1 MTIALS
7 LVAAGLV
14 ALVVGGDVLVRGA
27 VALAEQAGVS
37 ARVIGVVIVGL
48 GTSMPELVT
57 SIEAALAGAPAIAW
71 GNIAGS
77 NIANSL
83 LILGAAALVA
93 PIAIASRNRW
103 RDPLVALGASVLV
116 LALAASSAGS
126 APLGLVLL
134 ACLAGYIAY
143 CYREERHA
151 QPARVHNAPFD
162 RAQALEL
169 TDTHLH
175 DLRNGW
181 AKPILLTLVGL
192 GVLIAGGRM
201 LVLGA
206 IDLARMAG
214 LTETLIGLTI
224 VAIGTSLPELVTSVI
239 AARKGETEVAF
250 GNVVGSNIYNLLGIG
265 GATMLFAPGPIPA
278 DLLPVD
284 LGLVATSAAIIL
296 GFTLLRGVSRI
307 PALALLA
314 GYAAYLAYLVSN
326 A

>member
-1 MTIALS
+1 MTTALL

-14 ALVVGGDVLVRGA
+14 ALVLGGDLLVRGA
-27 VALAEQAGVS
+27 VALAEKAGVS
-37 ARVIGVVIVGL
+37 ALVIGVVIVGL
-48 GTSMPELVT
+48 GTSTPELVT

-83 LILGAAALVA
+83 LILGTAALVA
-93 PIAIASRNRW
+93 PMAIASPNRW
-103 RDPLVALGASVLV
+103 RDPLVAVGASAIML
-116 LALAASSAGS
+116 LLAASGAGS
-126 APLGLVLL
+126 APVGLALL

-143 CYREERHA
+143 CYREERLA
-151 QPARVHNAPFD
+151 QPASVHNAPFD

-181 AKPILLTLVGL
+181 PKPILLTLFGL
-192 GVLIAGGRM
+192 AILIGGGRM

-265 GATMLFAPGPIPA
+265 GATMLFAPGAIPA
-278 DLLPVD
+278 DLLPLD
-284 LGLVATSAAIIL
+284 LGVVLASAVIIL
-296 GFTLLRGVSRI
+296 GFTLLRGISRI

-326 A
+326 T

>member
-27 VALAEQAGVS
+27 VALAEKAGVS
-37 ARVIGVVIVGL
+37 ALVIGVVIVGL

-93 PIAIASRNRW
+93 PIAIVSRNRW
-103 RDPLVALGASVLV
+103 RDPLVALGAKRDR
-116 LALAASSAGS
+116 AGAGGERCGI
-126 APLGLVLL
+126 APLGLALL

-143 CYREERHA
+143 CYREERLA
-151 QPARVHNAPFD
+151 QPASVHNAPFD

-250 GNVVGSNIYNLLGIG
+250 GNVGIEYHNLLGDRRRDH
-265 GATMLFAPGPIPA
+265 AVRPRADPRRPA
-278 DLLPVD
+278 SRRPRPRGYQRGDHPRLHP
-284 LGLVATSAAIIL
+284 T
-296 GFTLLRGVSRI
+296 RGVSRI

>member
-1 MTIALS
+1 MTTALL

-14 ALVVGGDVLVRGA
+14 ALVLGGDLLVRGA
-27 VALAEQAGVS
+27 VALAEKAGVS
-37 ARVIGVVIVGL
+37 ALVIGVVIVGL
-48 GTSMPELVT
+48 GTSTPELVT

-83 LILGAAALVA
+83 LILGTAALVT
-93 PIAIASRNRW
+93 PIAIASPNRW
-103 RDPLVALGASVLV
+103 RDPLVAVGASAIMLVLV
-116 LALAASSAGS
+116 ASGAGS
-126 APLGLVLL
+126 APVGLALL

-143 CYREERHA
+143 CYREERLA
-151 QPARVHNAPFD
+151 QPASVHNAPFD

-181 AKPILLTLVGL
+181 TKPILLILFGL
-192 GVLIAGGRM
+192 AVLIGGGRM
-201 LVLGA
+201 LVIGA

-214 LTETLIGLTI
+214 LTEALIGLTI

-265 GATMLFAPGPIPA
+265 GATMLFAPGAIPA

-284 LGLVATSAAIIL
+284 LGVVLASAVIIL
-296 GFTLLRGVSRI
+296 GFTLLRGISRI

-314 GYAAYLAYLVSN
+314 GYAAYLAHLVSN

>member
-1 MTIALS
+1 MTTALL

-14 ALVVGGDVLVRGA
+14 ALVLRGDLLVRGA
-27 VALAEQAGVS
+27 VALAEKAGVS
-37 ARVIGVVIVGL
+37 ALVIGVVIVGL
-48 GTSMPELVT
+48 GTSTPELVT

-83 LILGAAALVA
+83 LILGTAALVA
-93 PIAIASRNRW
+93 PMAIASPNRW
-103 RDPLVALGASVLV
+103 RDPLVAVGASAIMLV
-116 LALAASSAGS
+116 LAASGAGS
-126 APLGLVLL
+126 APVGLALL

-143 CYREERHA
+143 CYREERLA
-151 QPARVHNAPFD
+151 QPASVHNAPFD

-181 AKPILLTLVGL
+181 PKPILLTLFGL
-192 GVLIAGGRM
+192 AILIGGGRM

-265 GATMLFAPGPIPA
+265 GATMLFAPGAIPA
-278 DLLPVD
+278 DLLPLD
-284 LGLVATSAAIIL
+284 LGVVLASAVIIL
-296 GFTLLRGVSRI
+296 GFTLLRGISRI

-326 A
+326 T

>member
-1 MTIALS
+1 MTTALL

-14 ALVVGGDVLVRGA
+14 ALVLGGDLLVRGA
-27 VALAEQAGVS
+27 VALAEKAGVS
-37 ARVIGVVIVGL
+37 ALVIGVVIVGL
-48 GTSMPELVT
+48 GTSTPELVT

-83 LILGAAALVA
+83 LILGTAALVA
-93 PIAIASRNRW
+93 PMAIASPNRW
-103 RDPLVALGASVLV
+103 RDPLVAVGASAIMLV
-116 LALAASSAGS
+116 LAASGAGS
-126 APLGLVLL
+126 APVGLALL

-143 CYREERHA
+143 CYREERLA
-151 QPARVHNAPFD
+151 QPASVHNAPFD

-181 AKPILLTLVGL
+181 PKPILLTLFGL
-192 GVLIAGGRM
+192 AILIGGGRM

-265 GATMLFAPGPIPA
+265 GATMLFAPGAIPA
-278 DLLPVD
+278 DLLPLD
-284 LGLVATSAAIIL
+284 LGVVLASAVIIL
-296 GFTLLRGVSRI
+296 GFTLLRGISRI

-326 A
+326 T

>member
-27 VALAEQAGVS
+27 VALAEKAGIS
-37 ARVIGVVIVGL
+37 ALVIGVVIVGL

-93 PIAIASRNRW
+93 PIAIVSRNRW
-103 RDPLVALGASVLV
+103 RDPLVALGASVIV
-116 LALAASSAGS
+116 LALAASDVGS

-143 CYREERHA
+143 CYHEERLA
-151 QPARVHNAPFD
+151 RPASVHNAPFD

-192 GVLIAGGRM
+192 GV
-201 LVLGA
+201 
-206 IDLARMAG
+206 
-214 LTETLIGLTI
+214 
-224 VAIGTSLPELVTSVI
+224 
-239 AARKGETEVAF
+239 
-250 GNVVGSNIYNLLGIG
+250 
-265 GATMLFAPGPIPA
+265 
-278 DLLPVD
+278 
-284 LGLVATSAAIIL
+284 
-296 GFTLLRGVSRI
+296 
-307 PALALLA
+307 
-314 GYAAYLAYLVSN
+314 
-326 A
+326 